1 MALTERLAILIEAS
15 AGQAVA
21 EFKKVGAAAQGVK
34 GDAAAGTKAVGGLGQ
49 AGAVAGSLL
58 KAGLVTGATGA
69 GVAITKFAA
78 DGVKDFVKLA
88 GEVKAF
94 KDIAGGTAESA
105 SQLVAAF
112 GAVGID
118 ATTAANG
125 VFQLEKRLTTGAGA
139 LAGFGVVVAKDSAG
153 NTNMTATLL
162 SVADAYKATQ
172 DPAARATLLTTAFGK
187 AGTALV
193 PLLSKSREQIQ
204 ALFDEAA
211 KHHEILTQADLDKA
225 TAYKLAT
232 HDLSEAVG
240 GLGRE
245 VGEALVPSLTGLA
258 RALTDV
264 VEDVDKVNSGLNQA
278 GTSVEGF
285 FDKVAS
291 HAGPAKG
298 AVEAV
303 GTAIKTHLNLKGLV
317 EFTAAPFGGLIEAVG
332 LLGKGSNAAA
342 VSADEAITA
351 LNTEATAVDGIN
363 KALFSYQDASRA
375 VDASVRDQAAAERD
389 LADKQRALSTLLKA
403 GAVDQKAV
411 ASATKDVADAEK
423 ELTTARKTMATAAT
437 AATAAEQ
444 ALADLRSGAT
454 AAKNAV
460 DHADDIGKAQLGV
473 TKATK
478 GLGDAQDALVVLQKS
493 GTATSRQLSDAQ
505 DDVTQATFD
514 LHDANATLITTQ
526 DTVNQLL
533 AVGAENSPE
542 VVAAIGTVQDAH
554 DTLATATDG
563 VATAIQNVSD
573 KQAALGTVL
582 AGDPN
587 YADNVRAA
595 RQAVADA
602 TQHVADAMFNVAQ
615 NREKFQEAADLLNTT
630 VAAAG
635 PTAVDDVRNNI
646 QALLDKKPELAAFF
660 DPLLA
665 DLNAAAGLVDGI
677 ITKFAPGTIGAALVA
692 PGGFLVGNAIGMV
705 PGHAAGGLI
714 SGLSVVG
721 EKGPELFAGHGTII
735 PNNLLAAGGGSGGG
749 GGTTV
754 NVSVNVEAR
763 VDAGIDMGTAGAAI
777 AKQINSGITVAL
789 DDVVRKVKA
798 GTN

>member
-1 MALTERLAILIEAS
+1 MAILIEAS

-21 EFKKVGAAAQGVK
+21 EFKKVGTAAQGVK

-49 AGAVAGSLL
+49 ASSVAGNLL
-58 KAGLVTGATGA
+58 KAGLATAATTAGA
-69 GVAITKFAA
+69 AITKFVVS
-78 DGVKDFVKLA
+78 GVNDFVKLA

-112 GAVGID
+112 GAVGVD

-125 VFQLEKRLTTGAGA
+125 VFQLEKRITTGAAA
-139 LAGFGVVVAKDSAG
+139 LAGFGVVATKDAAG
-153 NTNMTATLL
+153 NTDMTATLL

-172 DPAARATLLTTAFGK
+172 DPAARATLLTDAFGK
-187 AGTALV
+187 TGTALV
-193 PLLSKSREQIQ
+193 PLLSKTREQIQ

-245 VGEALVPSLTGLA
+245 VGEGLVPALTGLA
-258 RALTDV
+258 AELTTTVD
-264 VEDVDKVNSGLNQA
+264 DIDKVNNALNQA
-278 GTSVEGF
+278 GTSVQGF
-285 FDKVAS
+285 FDKVAA
-291 HAGPAKG
+291 HAGA
-298 AVEAV
+298 A
-303 GTAIKTHLNLKGLV
+303 KGLV
-317 EFTAAPFGGLIEAVG
+317 EQVGTSIKDHLNLGTAFAT
-332 LLGKGSNAAA
+332 LLGPLGIAVDTTGNLSKGTNAAA
-342 VSADEAITA
+342 VAADQAVTAIE
-351 LNTEATAVDGIN
+351 TEAASVDGLN

-389 LADKQRALSTLLKA
+389 LGDKQKALSTLLKA

-411 ASATKDVADAEK
+411 ASATKDVTAAEK
-423 ELTTARKTMATAAT
+423 DLTAARKTMADAAT
-437 AATAAEQ
+437 AASTAEQ

-505 DDVTQATFD
+505 DAVTQATFD
-514 LHDANATLITTQ
+514 LHDANANLITTQ

-542 VVAAIGTVQDAH
+542 VVAAIGTVQSAH
-554 DTLATATDG
+554 DDLATATEG

-587 YADNVRAA
+587 YADNVRQA

-602 TQHVADAMFNVAQ
+602 TQHVADAMYNVAQ
-615 NREKFQEAADLLNTT
+615 NREKFQEASDLLNTT
-630 VAAAG
+630 VGAAG

-660 DPLLA
+660 DPVLD
-665 DLNAAAGLVDGI
+665 DLNAAAGLADGL
-677 ITKFAPGTIGAALVA
+677 ITKFAPGTIGAAIVA
-692 PGGFLVGNAIGMV
+692 PGGFLAGAAIGMV
-705 PGHAAGGLI
+705 PHHAAGGPI

-721 EKGPELFAGHGTII
+721 EKGPELFVGHGTII
-735 PNNLLAAGGGSGGG
+735 PNNLLAGGGGG

-754 NVSVNVEAR
+754 NVSVNVSAR

-777 AKQINSGITVAL
+777 AKQINSGISVAL